1 MSELRGKLRQKIPGG
16 PYYYRLMVANNV
28 RREFSLK
35 TCVFEEA
42 VQKAADLDVIW
53 SAPTQEVA
61 IAQINALKGY
71 SQESKNLPFDEA
83 WRLYEVHP
91 DRAMPHTVSEQNAY
105 RSTFDE
111 FVQFVS
117 KPFPGRKKHTIAG
130 GIAEVSP
137 QVCEEFSSYL
147 KTTSLA
153 VDTHNRKI
161 KRLRKIF
168 DCLKEFFA
176 GENPFR
182 SKALLRSEREER
194 GTVVHRQAFTKE
206 QEEQLIAVLSDDDPK
221 HKIMNKDEI
230 RVLYVIGRFTGQ
242 RLKDCVLLQWQN
254 IDMSNRR
261 LWVKQFKTGKEVT
274 IPMAPELY
282 TALTEAR
289 KWRTDQYVTPKTAAR
304 YNKTNAEGKNV
315 GNNLVNLDVLRV
327 IRWIGL
333 EPSVDVPGRKKKM
346 TVYGFHSL
354 RHSFAS
360 FCAEAGVPKAV
371 LLSILGT
378 DSEIADKYY
387 THVGDESQRKAV
399 EAIRSRSGEK
409 SAQAKI
415 DEVLAL
421 LDSNPKPTKEL
432 LNTITTILRQEHE
445 IQP

>member
-1 MSELRGKLRQKIPGG
+1 MNELRGKLRQKIPGG

-168 DCLKEFFA
+168 DCLKEYFA

-282 TALTEAR
+282 TALIEAK
-289 KWRTDQYVTPKTAAR
+289 KWRTDQYVTPKTATR

-415 DEVLAL
+415 DEVLSL

-432 LNTITTILRQEHE
+432 LNTITTILRSGHE

>member
-168 DCLKEFFA
+168 DCLKEYFA

-415 DEVLAL
+415 DEVLTL
-421 LDSNPKPTKEL
+421 LDSNPKPTKKL

>member
-1 MSELRGKLRQKIPGG
+1 MNELRGKLRQKIPGG

-168 DCLKEFFA
+168 DCLKEYFA

-387 THVGDESQRKAV
+387 THVGEESQRKAV

-415 DEVLAL
+415 DEVLSL

-432 LNTITTILRQEHE
+432 LNTISTILRPKHAD
-445 IQP
+445 

>member
-1 MSELRGKLRQKIPGG
+1 MNELRGKLRQKIPGG

-168 DCLKEFFA
+168 DCLKEYFA

-387 THVGDESQRKAV
+387 THVGEESQRKAI
-399 EAIRSRSGEK
+399 EAIRGRGGEK
-409 SAQAKI
+409 SAQERI
-415 DEVLAL
+415 DEVLTL

-432 LNTITTILRQEHE
+432 LNTITTILRSGHE